1 MGIYTGGCCV
11 GVCLCMCAC
20 AMRWFPCK
28 RWPCEQIKLL
38 YTQLWNHFSIWGVL
52 PKSPC
57 IFLMQFPLKR
67 NRLTSFYIWVF
78 LVFPQMWGT
87 AAHGFIPSGWYWWHE
102 ARMKSLAQKISLN
115 QHDLNVEPASLGLWE
130 LCITAGQ
137 IYMLPSDN
145 IAEKNKISSSGRCQ
159 FKKKKEF

>member
-1 MGIYTGGCCV
+1 
-11 GVCLCMCAC
+11 
-20 AMRWFPCK
+20 
-28 RWPCEQIKLL
+28 
-38 YTQLWNHFSIWGVL
+38 
-52 PKSPC
+52 
-57 IFLMQFPLKR
+57 MQFPLKR

-78 LVFPQMWGT
+78 LVF
-87 AAHGFIPSGWYWWHE
+87 AHGFIPSGWYRRHE

-137 IYMLPSDN
+137 IYMLTSDN

-159 FKKKKEF
+159 FKKKSFRFIAKLKNCAYPLSTWR